1 MKLKGGDEYQSRIKK
16 LEAELASKEIQWK
29 ETLDG
34 KEDEI
39 RQLQMANH
47 QLNQDLS
54 SARGELEQIA
64 NQHKIQIQGLEL
76 DHKKAL

>member
-1 MKLKGGDEYQSRIKK
+1 
-16 LEAELASKEIQWK
+16 
-29 ETLDG
+29 
-34 KEDEI
+34 
-39 RQLQMANH
+39 MANH

>member
-16 LEAELASKEIQWK
+16 LEAKLASKEIQWK

-39 RQLQMANH
+39 RQL
-47 QLNQDLS
+47 
-54 SARGELEQIA
+54 
-64 NQHKIQIQGLEL
+64 
-76 DHKKAL
+76 